1 MKAPLYGN
9 PLRSGSIR
17 LGGWFPVRAGVIL
30 VVASLVVLIC
40 FLTKEFIL
48 GLLIAVGVVV
58 YVSIFE
64 IPFGAEDLTLMTRAR
79 RRFTHM
85 RRVDSGE
92 TLFLGSTFTAQ
103 NKGLTLPGV
112 LSTLRVRDEVD
123 GLGNPVQLIHHTRAN
138 QLSVTIESAPAG
150 ISMNTQAKTT
160 DLVSNY
166 ASWLSSLSG
175 ENGLRGAQV
184 VIDSVFE
191 SAAPLAESILSNL
204 KPDAPEVAQQIARES
219 AGMLPERVAHVRA
232 YTVLGYK
239 ISELADDV
247 DGAAAEVLSMIPRH
261 LKALSAAG
269 AGVSQVMADADLGDM
284 MYAAYNP
291 HRNAE
296 IAQEIKDKIA
306 YRNSEV
312 AQEIKNKIAYR
323 SFEGAGPAY
332 FNSSHPRV
340 VFHDGVASMTIMMT
354 EPSKSKITDHSFQKL
369 FAPNRNFLRKRV
381 SLIYRP
387 VPASAQ
393 NARVNSASRAAT
405 TEVTSK
411 KRFTA
416 FDKKKK
422 AAAEAAMQ
430 QAAEGAVIQE
440 WALMVTVTFEPNR
453 AAQRTAENELKAL
466 MGGMKWCFADFS
478 ADAAFHQT
486 LPLGLF
492 PWAYAPSMSL
502 LAVEPSEKKTA
513 EQKKKEEEEN

>member
-30 VVASLVVLIC
+30 VVTALVVLIC
-40 FLTKEFIL
+40 FQTKEFIL
-48 GLLIAVGVVV
+48 GLLIAVGVVT
-58 YVSIFE
+58 YVAVFE
-64 IPFGAEDLTLMTRAR
+64 IPFGAEDITLMTRAR

-85 RRVDSGE
+85 QRVDSGE

-103 NKGLTLPGV
+103 NKGLALPGV
-112 LSTLRVRDEVD
+112 LSTLKVRDEVD
-123 GLGNPVQLIHHTRAN
+123 GLGNPVQLLHHTRAD

-160 DLVSNY
+160 DLVTNY

-204 KPDAPEVAQQIARES
+204 KPDAPAVAQQIARES
-219 AGMLPERVAHVRA
+219 AGMLPEKVAHVRA
-232 YTVLGYK
+232 YTTLGYK

-269 AGVSQVMADADLGDM
+269 AGVSQVLADADYADM
-284 MYAAYNP
+284 MYVAYNP

-296 IAQEIKDKIA
+296 VAQEIKDDI
-306 YRNSEV
+306 R
-312 AQEIKNKIAYR
+312 AYR

-354 EPSKSKITDHSFQKL
+354 EPSKSKITDHSFEKL

-393 NARVNSASRAAT
+393 HARVNNASRATT
-405 TEVTSK
+405 TEVSSK
-411 KRFTA
+411 KRRTA

-466 MGGMKWCFADFS
+466 MGGLKWCFADFS

-492 PWAYAPSMSL
+492 PWAYAPALSL
-502 LAVEPSEKKTA
+502 LAVEPSEKKAA
-513 EQKKKEEEEN
+513 EQKKKEEEN

>member
-30 VVASLVVLIC
+30 VVTALVVLIC
-40 FLTKEFIL
+40 FQTKEFIL
-48 GLLIAVGVVV
+48 GLLIAVGVTL
-58 YVSIFE
+58 YVAVFE
-64 IPFGAEDLTLMTRAR
+64 VPFGAEDITLMTRAR
-79 RRFTHM
+79 RRLTHM
-85 RRVDSGE
+85 QRVDSGE

-103 NKGLTLPGV
+103 NKGLSLPGV
-112 LSTLRVRDEVD
+112 LSTLKVRDEVD
-123 GLGNPVQLIHHTRAN
+123 GLGNPVQLLHHTRAD

-160 DLVSNY
+160 DLVTNY
-166 ASWLSSLSG
+166 AAWLSSLSG

-191 SAAPLAESILSNL
+191 SSAPLAESILSNL
-204 KPDAPEVAQQIARES
+204 KPDAPAAAQQIARES
-219 AGMLPERVAHVRA
+219 AGMLPERVATVRA

-269 AGVSQVMADADLGDM
+269 AGVSQVMSDADYADM
-284 MYAAYNP
+284 MYVAYDP
-291 HRNAE
+291 RRNA
-296 IAQEIKDKIA
+296 
-306 YRNSEV
+306 EV
-312 AQEIKNKIAYR
+312 AQEIKDEIPAFR
-323 SFEGAGPAY
+323 SFEGGGPAY
-332 FNSSHPRV
+332 FNSAHPRV

-354 EPSKSKITDHSFQKL
+354 EPSKSKITDHSFEKL

-393 NARVNSASRAAT
+393 HSRVNNASRATT
-405 TEVTSK
+405 TEVSSK
-411 KRFTA
+411 KRRTA

-422 AAAEAAMQ
+422 AAAEAAMN

-440 WALMVTVTFEPNR
+440 WALMVTVTFEPTR

-466 MGGMKWCFADFS
+466 MGGLKWCFADFT

>member
-30 VVASLVVLIC
+30 VAASLVVLIC

-48 GLLIAVGVVV
+48 GLLIAVGVVT
-58 YVSIFE
+58 YVAIFE

-79 RRFTHM
+79 RRVTHLQ
-85 RRVDSGE
+85 RVDSGE

-112 LSTLRVRDEVD
+112 LSTLKVRDEVD

-166 ASWLSSLSG
+166 AAWLSSLSG

-191 SAAPLAESILSNL
+191 SSAPLAESILSNL
-204 KPDAPEVAQQIARES
+204 KPDAPTVAQQIARES
-219 AGMLPERVAHVRA
+219 AGMLPERVATVRA

-269 AGVSQVMADADLGDM
+269 AGVSQVMADADYADM
-284 MYAAYNP
+284 LYTAYSP
-291 HRNAE
+291 YRNAE
-296 IAQEIKDKIA
+296 VAQEIKDKIP
-306 YRNSEV
+306 
-312 AQEIKNKIAYR
+312 AYR

-332 FNSSHPRV
+332 FTASHPRV

-354 EPSKSKITDHSFQKL
+354 EPSKSKITDHSFEKL

-405 TEVTSK
+405 TEVSSK

-416 FDKKKK
+416 FDDKKKK
-422 AAAEAAMQ
+422 AAQAAMQ

-440 WALMVTVTFEPNR
+440 WALMVTVTFEPTR

-466 MGGMKWCFADFS
+466 MGGMRWCFADFS

-492 PWAYAPSMSL
+492 PWAYAPALSL
-502 LAVEPSEKKTA
+502 LAVEPSEKKNPD
-513 EQKKKEEEEN
+513 QKKKEEEN

>member
-30 VVASLVVLIC
+30 VVTALVVLIC
-40 FLTKEFIL
+40 FQTKEFIL
-48 GLLIAVGVVV
+48 GLLIAVGVVT
-58 YVSIFE
+58 YVAIFE
-64 IPFGAEDLTLMTRAR
+64 IPFGAEDITLMTRAR

-85 RRVDSGE
+85 QRVDSGE

-103 NKGLTLPGV
+103 NKGLSLPGV
-112 LSTLRVRDEVD
+112 LSTLKVRDEVD
-123 GLGNPVQLIHHTRAN
+123 GLGNPVQLLHHTRAD

-160 DLVSNY
+160 DLVTNY
-166 ASWLSSLSG
+166 AAWLSSLSG

-219 AGMLPERVAHVRA
+219 AGMLPEKVAHVRA
-232 YTVLGYK
+232 YTTLGYK

-269 AGVSQVMADADLGDM
+269 AGVSQVLADADYADM
-284 MYAAYNP
+284 MYVAYSP
-291 HRNAE
+291 HRNA
-296 IAQEIKDKIA
+296 
-306 YRNSEV
+306 EV
-312 AQEIKNKIAYR
+312 AQEIKDDIRAYR

-354 EPSKSKITDHSFQKL
+354 EPSKSKITDHSFEKL

-393 NARVNSASRAAT
+393 HARVNNASRATT
-405 TEVTSK
+405 TEVSSK
-411 KRFTA
+411 KRRTA

-466 MGGMKWCFADFS
+466 MGGLKWCFADFS

-492 PWAYAPSMSL
+492 PWAYAPALSL
-502 LAVEPSEKKTA
+502 LAVEPSEKKAA
-513 EQKKKEEEEN
+513 EQKKQKEEEN

>member
-30 VVASLVVLIC
+30 VVTALVVLIC
-40 FLTKEFIL
+40 FQTKEFIL
-48 GLLIAVGVVV
+48 GLLIAVGVTL
-58 YVSIFE
+58 YVGVFE
-64 IPFGAEDLTLMTRAR
+64 VPFGAEDITLMTRAR
-79 RRFTHM
+79 RRFTHLQ
-85 RRVDSGE
+85 RVDSGE

-112 LSTLRVRDEVD
+112 LSTLKVRDEVD
-123 GLGNPVQLIHHTRAN
+123 GLGNPVQLIHHTRAD

-150 ISMNTQAKTT
+150 ISMNTQTKTT

-191 SAAPLAESILSNL
+191 SSAPLAESILSNL
-204 KPDAPEVAQQIARES
+204 KPDAPAVAQQIAHES
-219 AGMLPERVAHVRA
+219 AGMLPERVATVRA

-269 AGVSQVMADADLGDM
+269 AGVSQVMADADYADM
-284 MYAAYNP
+284 LYTAYDP
-291 HRNAE
+291 RRNA
-296 IAQEIKDKIA
+296 
-306 YRNSEV
+306 EV
-312 AQEIKNKIAYR
+312 AQEIKDEIPAYR

-332 FNSSHPRV
+332 FNAAHPRV

-354 EPSKSKITDHSFQKL
+354 EPSKSKITDHSFEKL

-393 NARVNSASRAAT
+393 HSRVNNASRATT
-405 TEVTSK
+405 TEVSSK
-411 KRFTA
+411 KRRTA

-422 AAAEAAMQ
+422 AAAEAAMN

-440 WALMVTVTFEPNR
+440 WALMVTVTFEPTR

-466 MGGMKWCFADFS
+466 MGGLKWCFADFS

-492 PWAYAPSMSL
+492 PWSYAPALSL

-513 EQKKKEEEEN
+513 EQKKKEKEN

>member
-30 VVASLVVLIC
+30 VVTALVVLIC
-40 FLTKEFIL
+40 FQTKEFIL
-48 GLLIAVGVVV
+48 GLLIAVGVTL
-58 YVSIFE
+58 YVAVFE
-64 IPFGAEDLTLMTRAR
+64 VPFGAEDITLMTRAR
-79 RRFTHM
+79 RRLTHM
-85 RRVDSGE
+85 QRVDSGE

-103 NKGLTLPGV
+103 NKGLSLPGV
-112 LSTLRVRDEVD
+112 LSTLKVRDEVD
-123 GLGNPVQLIHHTRAN
+123 GLGNPVQLIHHTRAD

-160 DLVSNY
+160 DLVTNY
-166 ASWLSSLSG
+166 AAWLSSLSG

-232 YTVLGYK
+232 YTTLGYK
-239 ISELADDV
+239 ISELADDTA
-247 DGAAAEVLSMIPRH
+247 GAAAEVLSMIPRH

-269 AGVSQVMADADLGDM
+269 AGVSQVMADADYADM
-284 MYAAYNP
+284 MYTAYDP
-291 HRNAE
+291 HRNA
-296 IAQEIKDKIA
+296 
-306 YRNSEV
+306 EV
-312 AQEIKNKIAYR
+312 AQEIKDDIRAFR
-323 SFEGAGPAY
+323 SFEGGGPAY
-332 FNSSHPRV
+332 FNSAHPRV

-354 EPSKSKITDHSFQKL
+354 EPSKSKITDHSFEKL

-393 NARVNSASRAAT
+393 HSRVNNASRATT
-405 TEVTSK
+405 TEVSSK
-411 KRFTA
+411 KRRTA

-422 AAAEAAMQ
+422 AAAEAAMN

-466 MGGMKWCFADFS
+466 MGGLKWCFADFT

>member
-30 VVASLVVLIC
+30 VAASFVVFIC

-79 RRFTHM
+79 RRFTHLQ
-85 RRVDSGE
+85 RVDSGE

-103 NKGLTLPGV
+103 NKGLSLPGV
-112 LSTLRVRDEVD
+112 LSTLKVRDEVD
-123 GLGNPVQLIHHTRAN
+123 GLGNPVQLLHHTRAN

-204 KPDAPEVAQQIARES
+204 KPDAPAVAQQIARES
-219 AGMLPERVAHVRA
+219 AGMLPERVASVRA

-269 AGVSQVMADADLGDM
+269 AGVSQVMSDADYADL
-284 MYAAYNP
+284 MYTAYDP
-291 HRNAE
+291 RRNA
-296 IAQEIKDKIA
+296 
-306 YRNSEV
+306 EV
-312 AQEIKNKIAYR
+312 AQEIKDRVPAYR

-332 FNSSHPRV
+332 FNAAHPRV

-354 EPSKSKITDHSFQKL
+354 EPSKSKITDHSFEKL

-393 NARVNSASRAAT
+393 HARVNNASRATT
-405 TEVTSK
+405 TEVSSK
-411 KRFTA
+411 KRRTA

-422 AAAEAAMQ
+422 AAAEAAMN

-466 MGGMKWCFADFS
+466 MGGLKWCFADFT

-502 LAVEPSEKKTA
+502 LAVEPSEKKAA
-513 EQKKKEEEEN
+513 EQKKQKEEEN

>member
-30 VVASLVVLIC
+30 VVTALVVLIC
-40 FLTKEFIL
+40 FQTKEFIL
-48 GLLIAVGVVV
+48 GLLIAVGVTL
-58 YVSIFE
+58 YVGVFE
-64 IPFGAEDLTLMTRAR
+64 VPFGAEDITLMTRAR
-79 RRFTHM
+79 RRFTHLQ
-85 RRVDSGE
+85 RVDSGE

-112 LSTLRVRDEVD
+112 LSTLKVRDEVD
-123 GLGNPVQLIHHTRAN
+123 GLGNPVQLIHHTRAD

-150 ISMNTQAKTT
+150 ISMNTQTKTT

-191 SAAPLAESILSNL
+191 SSAPLAESILSNL

-219 AGMLPERVAHVRA
+219 AGMLPERVATVRA

-269 AGVSQVMADADLGDM
+269 AGVSQVMADADYADM
-284 MYAAYNP
+284 LYTAYDP
-291 HRNAE
+291 RRNA
-296 IAQEIKDKIA
+296 
-306 YRNSEV
+306 EV
-312 AQEIKNKIAYR
+312 AQEIKDEIPAYR
-323 SFEGAGPAY
+323 AFEGAGPAY

-340 VFHDGVASMTIMMT
+340 VLHDGVASMTIMMT
-354 EPSKSKITDHSFQKL
+354 EPSKSKITDHSFEKL

-393 NARVNSASRAAT
+393 HSRVNNASRATT
-405 TEVTSK
+405 TEVSSK
-411 KRFTA
+411 KRRTA

-422 AAAEAAMQ
+422 AAAEAAMD

-440 WALMVTVTFEPNR
+440 WALMVTVTFEPTR

-492 PWAYAPSMSL
+492 PWAYAPALSL
-502 LAVEPSEKKTA
+502 LAVEPSEKKNPD
-513 EQKKKEEEEN
+513 QKKKEEEN

>member
-30 VVASLVVLIC
+30 VAASLIVLLC
-40 FLTKEFIL
+40 FLTKEFIF
-48 GLLIAVGVVV
+48 GLLIAVAAVI
-58 YVSIFE
+58 YVAVFE

-85 RRVDSGE
+85 QRVDSGE

-103 NKGLTLPGV
+103 NKGLALPGV
-112 LSTLRVRDEVD
+112 LSTLKVRDEVD

-160 DLVSNY
+160 DLVTNY
-166 ASWLSSLSG
+166 ASWLSSLAG

-204 KPDAPEVAQQIARES
+204 KPDAPTVAQQIARES
-219 AGMLPERVAHVRA
+219 AGMLPERVASVRA

-269 AGVSQVMADADLGDM
+269 AGVSQVMADADYADM
-284 MYAAYNP
+284 MYTAYDP
-291 HRNAE
+291 HRNA
-296 IAQEIKDKIA
+296 
-306 YRNSEV
+306 EV
-312 AQEIKNKIAYR
+312 AQEIKDDIRAFRN
-323 SFEGAGPAY
+323 FEGAGPAY

-354 EPSKSKITDHSFQKL
+354 EPSKSKITDHSFEKL

-416 FDKKKK
+416 FDNKKKK
-422 AAAEAAMQ
+422 AAEAAMN

-466 MGGMKWCFADFS
+466 MGGLKWCFADFS

-492 PWAYAPSMSL
+492 PWAYAPALSL
-502 LAVEPSEKKTA
+502 LAVEPSEKKAA
-513 EQKKKEEEEN
+513 EQKKNEEEN

>member
-30 VVASLVVLIC
+30 VVTALVVLIC
-40 FLTKEFIL
+40 FQTKEFLL
-48 GLLIAVGVVV
+48 GLLIAVGVVT
-58 YVSIFE
+58 YVAIFE
-64 IPFGAEDLTLMTRAR
+64 IPFGAEDITLMTRAR

-85 RRVDSGE
+85 QRVDSGE

-103 NKGLTLPGV
+103 NKGLSLPGV
-112 LSTLRVRDEVD
+112 LSTLKVRDEVD
-123 GLGNPVQLIHHTRAN
+123 GLGNPVQLIHHTRAD

-160 DLVSNY
+160 DLVTTY

-191 SAAPLAESILSNL
+191 SSAPLAESILSNL
-204 KPDAPEVAQQIARES
+204 KPDAPEVAQQITRES
-219 AGMLPERVAHVRA
+219 AGMLPERVATVRA

-239 ISELADDV
+239 IAELADDV

-269 AGVSQVMADADLGDM
+269 AGVSQVMADADYADM
-284 MYAAYNP
+284 MYTAYDP
-291 HRNAE
+291 RRNAE
-296 IAQEIKDKIA
+296 VAQEIKDK
-306 YRNSEV
+306 V
-312 AQEIKNKIAYR
+312 PAYR

-332 FNSSHPRV
+332 FNAAHPRV

-354 EPSKSKITDHSFQKL
+354 EPSKSKITDHSFEKL
-369 FAPNRNFLRKRV
+369 FSPNRNFLRKRV

-393 NARVNSASRAAT
+393 HARVNNASRATT
-405 TEVTSK
+405 TEVSSK
-411 KRFTA
+411 KRRTA

-422 AAAEAAMQ
+422 AAAEAAMN

-440 WALMVTVTFEPNR
+440 WALMVTVTFEPTR

-466 MGGMKWCFADFS
+466 MGGMKWCFADFT

-492 PWAYAPSMSL
+492 PWAYAPALSL
-502 LAVEPSEKKTA
+502 LAVEPSEKKAA
-513 EQKKKEEEEN
+513 EQKKQKEEEN

>member
-30 VVASLVVLIC
+30 VATALVVLIC
-40 FLTKEFIL
+40 FQTKEFIL
-48 GLLIAVGVVV
+48 GLLIAVGVTI
-58 YVSIFE
+58 YVAVFE
-64 IPFGAEDLTLMTRAR
+64 IPFGAEDITLMTRAR

-85 RRVDSGE
+85 QRVDSGE

-103 NKGLTLPGV
+103 NKGLALPGV
-112 LSTLRVRDEVD
+112 LSTLKVRDEVD
-123 GLGNPVQLIHHTRAN
+123 GLGNPVQLLHHTRAD

-150 ISMNTQAKTT
+150 ISMNTQTKTT
-160 DLVSNY
+160 DLVTNY
-166 ASWLSSLSG
+166 AAWLSSLSG

-219 AGMLPERVAHVRA
+219 AGMLPERVATVRA

-239 ISELADDV
+239 ISELADDTA
-247 DGAAAEVLSMIPRH
+247 GAAAEVLSMIPRH

-269 AGVSQVMADADLGDM
+269 AGVSQVMADADYADM
-284 MYAAYNP
+284 MYVAYNP

-296 IAQEIKDKIA
+296 VAQEIKDDIRA
-306 YRNSEV
+306 F
-312 AQEIKNKIAYR
+312 R

-354 EPSKSKITDHSFQKL
+354 EPSKSKITDHSFEKL
-369 FAPNRNFLRKRV
+369 FSPNRNFLRKRV
-381 SLIYRP
+381 SLLYRP

-393 NARVNSASRAAT
+393 HARVNNASRATT
-405 TEVTSK
+405 TEVSSK
-411 KRFTA
+411 KRRTA

-422 AAAEAAMQ
+422 AAAEAAMN

-466 MGGMKWCFADFS
+466 MGGLKWCFADFS

-492 PWAYAPSMSL
+492 PWSYAPALSL

-513 EQKKKEEEEN
+513 EQKKKEKEN

>member
-30 VVASLVVLIC
+30 VAASLVVLIC
-40 FLTKEFIL
+40 FQTKEFIL
-48 GLLIAVGVVV
+48 GLLIAVGVVT
-58 YVSIFE
+58 YVAIFE
-64 IPFGAEDLTLMTRAR
+64 VPFGAEDITLMTRAR
-79 RRFTHM
+79 RRLTHM
-85 RRVDSGE
+85 QRVDSGE

-103 NKGLTLPGV
+103 NKGLALPGV

-123 GLGNPVQLIHHTRAN
+123 GLGNPVQLLHHTRAD

-160 DLVSNY
+160 DLVTNY
-166 ASWLSSLSG
+166 AAWLSSLSG

-219 AGMLPERVAHVRA
+219 AGMLPERVATVRA
-232 YTVLGYK
+232 YTTLGYK

-247 DGAAAEVLSMIPRH
+247 EGAAAEVLSMIPRH

-269 AGVSQVMADADLGDM
+269 AGVSQVMADADYADL
-284 MYAAYNP
+284 MYTAYDP
-291 HRNAE
+291 HRNA
-296 IAQEIKDKIA
+296 
-306 YRNSEV
+306 EV
-312 AQEIKNKIAYR
+312 AQEIKDDIRAFR

-332 FNSSHPRV
+332 FNAAHPRV

-354 EPSKSKITDHSFQKL
+354 EPSKSKITDHSFEKL
-369 FAPNRNFLRKRV
+369 FSPNRNFLRKRV

-393 NARVNSASRAAT
+393 HARVNNASRATT
-405 TEVTSK
+405 TEVSSK
-411 KRFTA
+411 KRRTA

-422 AAAEAAMQ
+422 AAAEAAMN

-466 MGGMKWCFADFS
+466 MGGLKWCFADFT

-502 LAVEPSEKKTA
+502 LAVEPSEKKAA
-513 EQKKKEEEEN
+513 EQKKKEEEN

>member
-30 VVASLVVLIC
+30 VAASFVVFIC

-79 RRFTHM
+79 RRFNHLQ
-85 RRVDSGE
+85 RVDSGE

-103 NKGLTLPGV
+103 NKGLSLPGV
-112 LSTLRVRDEVD
+112 LSTLKVRDEVD
-123 GLGNPVQLIHHTRAN
+123 GLGNPVQLLHHTRAN

-204 KPDAPEVAQQIARES
+204 KPDAPAVAQQIARES
-219 AGMLPERVAHVRA
+219 AGMLPERVASVRA

-269 AGVSQVMADADLGDM
+269 AGVSQVMSDADYADL
-284 MYAAYNP
+284 MYTAYDP
-291 HRNAE
+291 RRNA
-296 IAQEIKDKIA
+296 
-306 YRNSEV
+306 EV
-312 AQEIKNKIAYR
+312 AQEIKDRVPAYR

-332 FNSSHPRV
+332 FNAAHPRV

-354 EPSKSKITDHSFQKL
+354 EPSKSKITDHSFEKL

-393 NARVNSASRAAT
+393 HARVNNASRATT
-405 TEVTSK
+405 TEVSSK
-411 KRFTA
+411 KRRTA

-422 AAAEAAMQ
+422 AAAEAAMN

-466 MGGMKWCFADFS
+466 MGGLKWCFADFT

-502 LAVEPSEKKTA
+502 LAVEPSEKKAA
-513 EQKKKEEEEN
+513 EQKKQKEEEN

>member
-30 VVASLVVLIC
+30 VATALVVLIC
-40 FLTKEFIL
+40 FQTKEFIL
-48 GLLIAVGVVV
+48 GLLIAVGVVT
-58 YVSIFE
+58 YVAIFE
-64 IPFGAEDLTLMTRAR
+64 IPFGAEDITLMTRAR
-79 RRFTHM
+79 RRLTHM
-85 RRVDSGE
+85 QRVDSGE

-103 NKGLTLPGV
+103 NKGLSLPGV
-112 LSTLRVRDEVD
+112 LSTLKVRDEVD
-123 GLGNPVQLIHHTRAN
+123 GLGNPVQLLHHTRAD

-160 DLVSNY
+160 DLVTNY
-166 ASWLSSLSG
+166 AAWLSSLSG

-191 SAAPLAESILSNL
+191 SSAPLAESILSNL
-204 KPDAPEVAQQIARES
+204 KPDAPAAAQQIARES
-219 AGMLPERVAHVRA
+219 AGMLPERVATVRA

-269 AGVSQVMADADLGDM
+269 AGVSQVMSDADYADM
-284 MYAAYNP
+284 MYVAYDP
-291 HRNAE
+291 RRNA
-296 IAQEIKDKIA
+296 
-306 YRNSEV
+306 EV
-312 AQEIKNKIAYR
+312 AQEIKDEIPAYR
-323 SFEGAGPAY
+323 SFEGGGPAY
-332 FNSSHPRV
+332 FNSAHPRV

-354 EPSKSKITDHSFQKL
+354 EPSKSKITDHSFEKL

-393 NARVNSASRAAT
+393 HSRVNNASRATT
-405 TEVTSK
+405 TEVSSK
-411 KRFTA
+411 KRRTA

-422 AAAEAAMQ
+422 AAAEAAMN

-440 WALMVTVTFEPNR
+440 WALMVTVTFEPTR

-466 MGGMKWCFADFS
+466 MGGLKWCFADFT

-502 LAVEPSEKKTA
+502 LAVEPSEKKAA

>member
-30 VVASLVVLIC
+30 VVTALVVLIC
-40 FLTKEFIL
+40 FQTKEFIL
-48 GLLIAVGVVV
+48 GLLIAVGVTL
-58 YVSIFE
+58 YVAVFE
-64 IPFGAEDLTLMTRAR
+64 VPFGAEDITLMTRAR
-79 RRFTHM
+79 RRLTHM
-85 RRVDSGE
+85 QRVDSGE

-112 LSTLRVRDEVD
+112 LSTLKVRDEVD
-123 GLGNPVQLIHHTRAN
+123 GLGNPVQLIHHTRAD

-150 ISMNTQAKTT
+150 ISMNTQTKTT
-160 DLVSNY
+160 DLVTNY
-166 ASWLSSLSG
+166 AAWLSSLSG

-219 AGMLPERVAHVRA
+219 AGMLPERVATVRA
-232 YTVLGYK
+232 YTTLGYK
-239 ISELADDV
+239 ISELADDTA
-247 DGAAAEVLSMIPRH
+247 GAAAEVLSMIPRH

-269 AGVSQVMADADLGDM
+269 AGVSHVMADADYADM
-284 MYAAYNP
+284 MYVAYNP

-296 IAQEIKDKIA
+296 VAQEIKDDIRA
-306 YRNSEV
+306 F
-312 AQEIKNKIAYR
+312 R

-354 EPSKSKITDHSFQKL
+354 EPSKSKITDHSFEKL
-369 FAPNRNFLRKRV
+369 FSPNRNFLRKRV

-393 NARVNSASRAAT
+393 HARVNNASRATT
-405 TEVTSK
+405 TEVSSK
-411 KRFTA
+411 KRRTA

-422 AAAEAAMQ
+422 AAAEAAMN

-466 MGGMKWCFADFS
+466 MGGLKWCFADFS

-492 PWAYAPSMSL
+492 PWSYAPALSL

-513 EQKKKEEEEN
+513 EQKKKEKEN

>member
-30 VVASLVVLIC
+30 VVTALVVLIC
-40 FLTKEFIL
+40 FQTKEFIL
-48 GLLIAVGVVV
+48 GLLIAVGVTL
-58 YVSIFE
+58 YVGVFE
-64 IPFGAEDLTLMTRAR
+64 VPFGAEDITLMTRAR
-79 RRFTHM
+79 RRLTHM
-85 RRVDSGE
+85 QRVDSGE

-112 LSTLRVRDEVD
+112 LSTLKVRDEVD
-123 GLGNPVQLIHHTRAN
+123 GLGNPVQLLHHTRAD

-150 ISMNTQAKTT
+150 ISMNTQTKTT
-160 DLVSNY
+160 DLVTNY
-166 ASWLSSLSG
+166 AAWLSSLSG

-219 AGMLPERVAHVRA
+219 AGMLPERVATVRA
-232 YTVLGYK
+232 YTTLGYK
-239 ISELADDV
+239 ISELADDTA
-247 DGAAAEVLSMIPRH
+247 GAAAEVLSMIPRH

-269 AGVSQVMADADLGDM
+269 AGVSQVMADADYADM
-284 MYAAYNP
+284 MYVAYNP

-296 IAQEIKDKIA
+296 VAQEIKDDI
-306 YRNSEV
+306 R
-312 AQEIKNKIAYR
+312 AYR

-332 FNSSHPRV
+332 FNSAHPRV

-354 EPSKSKITDHSFQKL
+354 EPSKSKITDHSFEKL

-393 NARVNSASRAAT
+393 HARVNNASRATT
-405 TEVTSK
+405 TEVSSK
-411 KRFTA
+411 KRRTA

-422 AAAEAAMQ
+422 AAAEAAMN

-466 MGGMKWCFADFS
+466 MGGLKWCFADFS

-492 PWAYAPSMSL
+492 PWSYAPALSL

-513 EQKKKEEEEN
+513 EQKKKEKEN

>member
-30 VVASLVVLIC
+30 VVTALVVLIC
-40 FLTKEFIL
+40 FQTKEFIL
-48 GLLIAVGVVV
+48 GLLIAVGVVT
-58 YVSIFE
+58 YVAIFE
-64 IPFGAEDLTLMTRAR
+64 IPFGAEDITLMTRAR
-79 RRFTHM
+79 RRFTHLQ
-85 RRVDSGE
+85 RVDSGE

-103 NKGLTLPGV
+103 NKGLALPGV
-112 LSTLRVRDEVD
+112 LSTLKVRDEVD
-123 GLGNPVQLIHHTRAN
+123 GLGNPVQLIHHTRAD

-191 SAAPLAESILSNL
+191 SSAPLAESILSNL
-204 KPDAPEVAQQIARES
+204 KPDAPAVAQQIARES
-219 AGMLPERVAHVRA
+219 AGMLPERVATVRA

-269 AGVSQVMADADLGDM
+269 AGVSQVMADADYADM
-284 MYAAYNP
+284 LYTAYDP
-291 HRNAE
+291 RRNAE
-296 IAQEIKDKIA
+296 VAQEIKDKIPA
-306 YRNSEV
+306 F
-312 AQEIKNKIAYR
+312 R

-332 FNSSHPRV
+332 FNAAHPRV

-354 EPSKSKITDHSFQKL
+354 EPSKSKITDHSFEKL

-393 NARVNSASRAAT
+393 HARVNNASRATT
-405 TEVTSK
+405 TEVSSK
-411 KRFTA
+411 KRRTA

-422 AAAEAAMQ
+422 AAAEAAMN

-440 WALMVTVTFEPNR
+440 WALMVTVTFEPTR

-492 PWAYAPSMSL
+492 PWAYAPALSL
-502 LAVEPSEKKTA
+502 LAVEPSEKKNSD
-513 EQKKKEEEEN
+513 QKKKEEEN

>member
-30 VVASLVVLIC
+30 VAASFVVFIC

-48 GLLIAVGVVV
+48 GLLIAVAVVI
-58 YVSIFE
+58 YTAIFE
-64 IPFGAEDLTLMTRAR
+64 IPFGAEDITLMTRAR
-79 RRFTHM
+79 RRFTHIQ
-85 RRVDSGE
+85 RVNLGE

-112 LSTLRVRDEVD
+112 LSTLKVRDEVD
-123 GLGNPVQLIHHTRAN
+123 GLGNPVQLIHHTRAD

-160 DLVSNY
+160 DLVTNY
-166 ASWLSSLSG
+166 AAWLSSLSG

-232 YTVLGYK
+232 YTTLGYK
-239 ISELADDV
+239 ISELADDTA
-247 DGAAAEVLSMIPRH
+247 GAAAEVLSMIPRH

-269 AGVSQVMADADLGDM
+269 AGVSQVMADAD
-284 MYAAYNP
+284 YADLLYTAYDP
-291 HRNAE
+291 RRNA
-296 IAQEIKDKIA
+296 
-306 YRNSEV
+306 EV
-312 AQEIKNKIAYR
+312 AQEIKDDIPAYR

-354 EPSKSKITDHSFQKL
+354 EPSKSKITDHSFEKL

-381 SLIYRP
+381 SMIYRP

-416 FDKKKK
+416 FDNKKKK
-422 AAAEAAMQ
+422 AAEAAMN

-466 MGGMKWCFADFS
+466 MGGLKWCFADFT

-492 PWAYAPSMSL
+492 PWAYAPALSL
-502 LAVEPSEKKTA
+502 LAVEPSEKKAA
-513 EQKKKEEEEN
+513 EQKKKEEEN

>member
-30 VVASLVVLIC
+30 VVTALVVLIC
-40 FLTKEFIL
+40 FQTKEFIL
-48 GLLIAVGVVV
+48 GLLIAVGVTL
-58 YVSIFE
+58 YVAVFE
-64 IPFGAEDLTLMTRAR
+64 VPFGAEDITLMTRAR
-79 RRFTHM
+79 RRLTHM
-85 RRVDSGE
+85 QRVDSGE

-112 LSTLRVRDEVD
+112 LSTLKVRDEVD
-123 GLGNPVQLIHHTRAN
+123 GLGNPVQLLHHTRAD

-150 ISMNTQAKTT
+150 ISMNTQTKTT
-160 DLVSNY
+160 DLVTNY
-166 ASWLSSLSG
+166 AAWLSSLSG

-219 AGMLPERVAHVRA
+219 AGMLPERVATVRA
-232 YTVLGYK
+232 YTTLGYK
-239 ISELADDV
+239 ISELADDTA
-247 DGAAAEVLSMIPRH
+247 GAAAEVLSMIPRH

-269 AGVSQVMADADLGDM
+269 AGVSHVMADADYADM
-284 MYAAYNP
+284 MYVAYNP

-296 IAQEIKDKIA
+296 VAQEIKDDIRA
-306 YRNSEV
+306 F
-312 AQEIKNKIAYR
+312 R

-354 EPSKSKITDHSFQKL
+354 EPSKSKITDHSFEKL
-369 FAPNRNFLRKRV
+369 FSPNRNFLRKRV

-393 NARVNSASRAAT
+393 HARVNNASRATT
-405 TEVTSK
+405 TEVSSK
-411 KRFTA
+411 KRRTA

-422 AAAEAAMQ
+422 AAAEAAMN

-466 MGGMKWCFADFS
+466 MGGLKWCFADFS

-492 PWAYAPSMSL
+492 PWSYAPALSL
-502 LAVEPSEKKTA
+502 LAVEPSEKNSD
-513 EQKKKEEEEN
+513 QKKNEEEN

>member
-17 LGGWFPVRAGVIL
+17 LGGWFPVRAGIIL
-30 VVASLVVLIC
+30 VVTALVVLIC
-40 FLTKEFIL
+40 FQTKEFIL
-48 GLLIAVGVVV
+48 GLLIAVGVSI
-58 YVSIFE
+58 YVAVFE
-64 IPFGAEDLTLMTRAR
+64 VPFGAEDITLMTRAR

-85 RRVDSGE
+85 TRVNSGE

-103 NKGLTLPGV
+103 NKGLSLPGV
-112 LSTLRVRDEVD
+112 LSTLKVRDEVD

-160 DLVSNY
+160 DLVTNY
-166 ASWLSSLSG
+166 AAWLSSLSG

-204 KPDAPEVAQQIARES
+204 KPDAPAVAQQIARES

-269 AGVSQVMADADLGDM
+269 AGVSQVMADADYADM
-284 MYAAYNP
+284 MYVAYNP

-296 IAQEIKDKIA
+296 IAQEIKD
-306 YRNSEV
+306 
-312 AQEIKNKIAYR
+312 EIPAYR

-354 EPSKSKITDHSFQKL
+354 EPSKSKITDHSFEKL
-369 FAPNRNFLRKRV
+369 FSPNRNFLRKRV

-393 NARVNSASRAAT
+393 HARVNNASRATT
-405 TEVTSK
+405 TEVSSK
-411 KRFTA
+411 KRRTA
-416 FDKKKK
+416 FDNKKKK
-422 AAAEAAMQ
+422 AAEAAMN

-466 MGGMKWCFADFS
+466 MGGLKWCFADFS

-492 PWAYAPSMSL
+492 PWVYAPSMSL

-513 EQKKKEEEEN
+513 EQKKKEEEN

>member
-48 GLLIAVGVVV
+48 GLLIAVGVVT
-58 YVSIFE
+58 YVAIFE
-64 IPFGAEDLTLMTRAR
+64 IPFGAEDITLMTRAR
-79 RRFTHM
+79 RRFTHLQ
-85 RRVDSGE
+85 RVDSGE

-112 LSTLRVRDEVD
+112 LSTLKVRDEVD

-166 ASWLSSLSG
+166 AAWLSSLSG

-191 SAAPLAESILSNL
+191 SSAPLAESILSNL
-204 KPDAPEVAQQIARES
+204 KPDAPAVAQQIARES
-219 AGMLPERVAHVRA
+219 AGMLPERVATVRA

-261 LKALSAAG
+261 LKALNAAG
-269 AGVSQVMADADLGDM
+269 AGVSQVMSDADYADM

-296 IAQEIKDKIA
+296 IAQEIKDKIP
-306 YRNSEV
+306 
-312 AQEIKNKIAYR
+312 AYR

-332 FNSSHPRV
+332 FNAAHPRV

-354 EPSKSKITDHSFQKL
+354 EPSKSKITDHSFEKL
-369 FAPNRNFLRKRV
+369 FSPNRNFLRKRV

-387 VPASAQ
+387 IPASAQ
-393 NARVNSASRAAT
+393 HARVNNASRATT
-405 TEVTSK
+405 TEVSSK
-411 KRFTA
+411 KRRTA
-416 FDKKKK
+416 FDNKKK
-422 AAAEAAMQ
+422 AAAEAAMN

-440 WALMVTVTFEPNR
+440 WALMVTVTFEPTR

-466 MGGMKWCFADFS
+466 MGGLKWCFADFS

-492 PWAYAPSMSL
+492 PWVYAPALSL
-502 LAVEPSEKKTA
+502 LAVEPSEKKAA
-513 EQKKKEEEEN
+513 EQKKKEEEN

>member
-48 GLLIAVGVVV
+48 GLLIAVGVTI
-58 YVSIFE
+58 YVGVFE
-64 IPFGAEDLTLMTRAR
+64 IPFGAEDITLMTRAR
-79 RRFTHM
+79 RRVTHLQ
-85 RRVDSGE
+85 RVDSGE

-112 LSTLRVRDEVD
+112 LSTLKVRDEVD

-166 ASWLSSLSG
+166 ASWLSSLAG

-191 SAAPLAESILSNL
+191 SSAPLAESILSNL
-204 KPDAPEVAQQIARES
+204 KPDAPAVAQQIARES
-219 AGMLPERVAHVRA
+219 AGMLPERVATVRA

-239 ISELADDV
+239 VSELADDV

-269 AGVSQVMADADLGDM
+269 AGVSQVMADADYADM
-284 MYAAYNP
+284 LYTAYDP
-291 HRNAE
+291 RRNA
-296 IAQEIKDKIA
+296 
-306 YRNSEV
+306 EV
-312 AQEIKNKIAYR
+312 AQEIKDEIPAYR

-332 FNSSHPRV
+332 FSASHPRV
-340 VFHDGVASMTIMMT
+340 VLHDGVASMTIMMT
-354 EPSKSKITDHSFQKL
+354 EPSKSKITDHSFEKL

-405 TEVTSK
+405 TEVSSK

-416 FDKKKK
+416 FDDKKKK
-422 AAAEAAMQ
+422 AAQAAMQ

-492 PWAYAPSMSL
+492 PWAYAPALSL
-502 LAVEPSEKKTA
+502 LAVEPSEKKNSD
-513 EQKKKEEEEN
+513 QKKKEEEN

>member
-30 VVASLVVLIC
+30 VVTALVVLIC
-40 FLTKEFIL
+40 FQTKEFIL
-48 GLLIAVGVVV
+48 GLLIAVGVVT
-58 YVSIFE
+58 YVAIFE
-64 IPFGAEDLTLMTRAR
+64 IPFGAEDITLMTRAR
-79 RRFTHM
+79 RRFTHLQ
-85 RRVDSGE
+85 RVDSGE

-103 NKGLTLPGV
+103 NKGLALPGV
-112 LSTLRVRDEVD
+112 LSTLKVRDEVD
-123 GLGNPVQLIHHTRAN
+123 GLGNPVQLIHHTRAD

-191 SAAPLAESILSNL
+191 SSAPLAESILSNL
-204 KPDAPEVAQQIARES
+204 KPDAPAVAQQIARES
-219 AGMLPERVAHVRA
+219 AGMLPERVATVRA

-269 AGVSQVMADADLGDM
+269 AGVSQVMADADYADM
-284 MYAAYNP
+284 LYTAYDP
-291 HRNAE
+291 RRNAE
-296 IAQEIKDKIA
+296 VAQEIKDKIPA
-306 YRNSEV
+306 F
-312 AQEIKNKIAYR
+312 R

-354 EPSKSKITDHSFQKL
+354 EPSKSKITDHSFEKL

-393 NARVNSASRAAT
+393 HSRVNNASRATT
-405 TEVTSK
+405 TEVSSK
-411 KRFTA
+411 KRRTA

-422 AAAEAAMQ
+422 AAAEAAMN

-440 WALMVTVTFEPNR
+440 WALMVTVTFEPTR

-492 PWAYAPSMSL
+492 PWAYAPALSL
-502 LAVEPSEKKTA
+502 LAVEPSEKKNSD
-513 EQKKKEEEEN
+513 QKKKEEEN

>member
-30 VVASLVVLIC
+30 VVTALVVLIC
-40 FLTKEFIL
+40 FQTKEFIL
-48 GLLIAVGVVV
+48 GLLIAVGVTL
-58 YVSIFE
+58 YVGVFE
-64 IPFGAEDLTLMTRAR
+64 VPFGAEDITLMTRAR
-79 RRFTHM
+79 RRFTHLQ
-85 RRVDSGE
+85 RVDSGE

-112 LSTLRVRDEVD
+112 LSTLKVRDEVD
-123 GLGNPVQLIHHTRAN
+123 GLGNPVQLIHHTRAD

-150 ISMNTQAKTT
+150 ISMNTQTKTT

-191 SAAPLAESILSNL
+191 SSAPLAESILSNL

-219 AGMLPERVAHVRA
+219 AGMLPERVATVRA

-269 AGVSQVMADADLGDM
+269 AGVSQVMADADYADM
-284 MYAAYNP
+284 LYTAYDP
-291 HRNAE
+291 RRNA
-296 IAQEIKDKIA
+296 
-306 YRNSEV
+306 EV
-312 AQEIKNKIAYR
+312 AQEIKDEIPAYR
-323 SFEGAGPAY
+323 AFEGAGPAY

-340 VFHDGVASMTIMMT
+340 VLHDGVASMTIMMT
-354 EPSKSKITDHSFQKL
+354 EPSKSKITDHSFEKL

-393 NARVNSASRAAT
+393 HSRVNNASRATT
-405 TEVTSK
+405 TEVSSK
-411 KRFTA
+411 KRRTA

-422 AAAEAAMQ
+422 AAAEAAMN

-492 PWAYAPSMSL
+492 PWAYAPALSL
-502 LAVEPSEKKTA
+502 LAVEPSEKKNPD
-513 EQKKKEEEEN
+513 QKKKEEEN

>member
-30 VVASLVVLIC
+30 VAASFVVFIC

-79 RRFTHM
+79 RRFTHLQ
-85 RRVDSGE
+85 RVDSGE

-103 NKGLTLPGV
+103 NKGLSLPGV
-112 LSTLRVRDEVD
+112 LSTLKVRDEVD
-123 GLGNPVQLIHHTRAN
+123 GLGNPVQLLHHTRAN

-160 DLVSNY
+160 DLVTNY

-204 KPDAPEVAQQIARES
+204 KPDAPAVAQQIARES
-219 AGMLPERVAHVRA
+219 AGMLPERVASVRA

-269 AGVSQVMADADLGDM
+269 AGVSQVMSDADYADL
-284 MYAAYNP
+284 MYTAYDP
-291 HRNAE
+291 RRNA
-296 IAQEIKDKIA
+296 
-306 YRNSEV
+306 EV
-312 AQEIKNKIAYR
+312 AQEIKDRVPAYR

-332 FNSSHPRV
+332 FNAAHPRV

-354 EPSKSKITDHSFQKL
+354 EPSKSKITDHSFEKL

-393 NARVNSASRAAT
+393 HARVNNASRATT
-405 TEVTSK
+405 TEVSSK
-411 KRFTA
+411 KRRTA

-422 AAAEAAMQ
+422 AAAEAAMN

-466 MGGMKWCFADFS
+466 MGGLKWCFADFT

-502 LAVEPSEKKTA
+502 LAVEPSEKKAA
-513 EQKKKEEEEN
+513 EQKKQKEEEN

>member
-30 VVASLVVLIC
+30 VVTALVVLIC
-40 FLTKEFIL
+40 FQTKEFIL
-48 GLLIAVGVVV
+48 GLLIAVGVVT
-58 YVSIFE
+58 YVAIFE
-64 IPFGAEDLTLMTRAR
+64 IPFGAEDITLMTRAR
-79 RRFTHM
+79 RRFTHLQ
-85 RRVDSGE
+85 RVDSGE

-103 NKGLTLPGV
+103 NKGLALPGV
-112 LSTLRVRDEVD
+112 LSTLKVRDEVD
-123 GLGNPVQLIHHTRAN
+123 GLGNPVQLIHHTRAD

-150 ISMNTQAKTT
+150 ISMNTQTKTT
-160 DLVSNY
+160 DLVTNY

-191 SAAPLAESILSNL
+191 SSAPLAESILSNL
-204 KPDAPEVAQQIARES
+204 KPDAPAVAQQIARES
-219 AGMLPERVAHVRA
+219 AGMLPERVATVRA

-269 AGVSQVMADADLGDM
+269 AGVSQVMADADYADM
-284 MYAAYNP
+284 LYTAYDP
-291 HRNAE
+291 RRNA
-296 IAQEIKDKIA
+296 
-306 YRNSEV
+306 EV
-312 AQEIKNKIAYR
+312 AQEIKDEIPAYR

-332 FNSSHPRV
+332 FNAAHPRV

-354 EPSKSKITDHSFQKL
+354 EPSKSKITDHSFEKL

-393 NARVNSASRAAT
+393 HSRVNNASRATT
-405 TEVTSK
+405 TEVSSK
-411 KRFTA
+411 KRRTA

-422 AAAEAAMQ
+422 AAAEAAMN

-440 WALMVTVTFEPNR
+440 WALMVTVTFEPTR

-466 MGGMKWCFADFS
+466 MGGLKWCFADFS

-492 PWAYAPSMSL
+492 PWSYAPALSL

-513 EQKKKEEEEN
+513 EQKKKEKEN

>member
-17 LGGWFPVRAGVIL
+17 LGGWFPVRAGIIL
-30 VVASLVVLIC
+30 VVTSLVVLIC
-40 FLTKEFIL
+40 FQTKEFIL
-48 GLLIAVGVVV
+48 GLLIAVGVTL
-58 YVSIFE
+58 YVGVFE
-64 IPFGAEDLTLMTRAR
+64 VPFGAEDITLMTRAR
-79 RRFTHM
+79 RRFTHLQ
-85 RRVDSGE
+85 RVDSGE

-112 LSTLRVRDEVD
+112 LSTLKVRDEVD

-166 ASWLSSLSG
+166 AAWLSSLSG

-191 SAAPLAESILSNL
+191 SSAPLAESILSNL
-204 KPDAPEVAQQIARES
+204 KPDAPAVAQQIARES
-219 AGMLPERVAHVRA
+219 AGMLPERVATVRA

-261 LKALSAAG
+261 LKALNAAG
-269 AGVSQVMADADLGDM
+269 AGVSQVMSDADYADM

-296 IAQEIKDKIA
+296 IAQEIKDKIP
-306 YRNSEV
+306 
-312 AQEIKNKIAYR
+312 AYR

-332 FNSSHPRV
+332 FNAAHPRV

-354 EPSKSKITDHSFQKL
+354 EPSKSKITDHSFEKL
-369 FAPNRNFLRKRV
+369 FSPNRNFLRKRV

-387 VPASAQ
+387 IPASAQ
-393 NARVNSASRAAT
+393 HARVNNASRATT
-405 TEVTSK
+405 TEVSSK
-411 KRFTA
+411 KRRTA
-416 FDKKKK
+416 FDNKKK
-422 AAAEAAMQ
+422 AAAEAAMN

-440 WALMVTVTFEPNR
+440 WALMVTVTFEPTR

-466 MGGMKWCFADFS
+466 MGGLKWCFADFS

-492 PWAYAPSMSL
+492 PWVYAPALSL
-502 LAVEPSEKKTA
+502 LAVEPSEKKNPD
-513 EQKKKEEEEN
+513 QKKEEN

>member
-30 VVASLVVLIC
+30 VAASFVVFIC

-48 GLLIAVGVVV
+48 GLLIAVAVVI
-58 YVSIFE
+58 YTAIFE
-64 IPFGAEDLTLMTRAR
+64 IPFGAEDITLMTRAR

-85 RRVDSGE
+85 QRVNAGE

-103 NKGLTLPGV
+103 NKGLALPGV
-112 LSTLRVRDEVD
+112 LSTLKVRDEVD
-123 GLGNPVQLIHHTRAN
+123 GLGNPVQLIHHTRAD

-160 DLVSNY
+160 DLVTNY
-166 ASWLSSLSG
+166 AAWLSSLSG

-269 AGVSQVMADADLGDM
+269 AGVSQVMSDADYADM
-284 MYAAYNP
+284 MYTAYSPN
-291 HRNAE
+291 RNA
-296 IAQEIKDKIA
+296 
-306 YRNSEV
+306 EV
-312 AQEIKNKIAYR
+312 AQEIKDDIPAYR

-354 EPSKSKITDHSFQKL
+354 EPSKSKITDHSFEKL

-381 SLIYRP
+381 SMIYRP

-416 FDKKKK
+416 FDNKKKK
-422 AAAEAAMQ
+422 AAEAAMN

-440 WALMVTVTFEPNR
+440 WALMVTVTFEPTR

-466 MGGMKWCFADFS
+466 MGGLKWCFADFS

-492 PWAYAPSMSL
+492 PWAYAPALSL
-502 LAVEPSEKKTA
+502 LAVEPSEKKAA
-513 EQKKKEEEEN
+513 EQKKQKEEEN

>member
-30 VVASLVVLIC
+30 VVTALVVLIC
-40 FLTKEFIL
+40 FQTKEFIL
-48 GLLIAVGVVV
+48 GLLIAVGVVT
-58 YVSIFE
+58 YVAIFE
-64 IPFGAEDLTLMTRAR
+64 IPFGAEDITLMTRAR
-79 RRFTHM
+79 RRLTHM
-85 RRVDSGE
+85 QRVDSGE

-103 NKGLTLPGV
+103 NKGLSLPGV
-112 LSTLRVRDEVD
+112 LSTLKVRDEVD
-123 GLGNPVQLIHHTRAN
+123 GLGNPVQLLHHTRAD

-160 DLVSNY
+160 DLVTNY
-166 ASWLSSLSG
+166 AAWLSSLSG

-191 SAAPLAESILSNL
+191 SSAPLAESILSNL
-204 KPDAPEVAQQIARES
+204 KPDAPAAAQQIARES
-219 AGMLPERVAHVRA
+219 AGMLPERVATVRA

-269 AGVSQVMADADLGDM
+269 AGVSQVMSDADYADM
-284 MYAAYNP
+284 MYVAYDP
-291 HRNAE
+291 RRNA
-296 IAQEIKDKIA
+296 
-306 YRNSEV
+306 EV
-312 AQEIKNKIAYR
+312 AQEIKDEIPAYR

-332 FNSSHPRV
+332 FNSAHPRV

-354 EPSKSKITDHSFQKL
+354 EPSKSKITDHSFEKL

-393 NARVNSASRAAT
+393 HSRVNNASRATT
-405 TEVTSK
+405 TEVSSK
-411 KRFTA
+411 KRRTA

-422 AAAEAAMQ
+422 AAAEAAMN

-440 WALMVTVTFEPNR
+440 WALMVTVTYGPTR

-466 MGGMKWCFADFS
+466 MGGLKWCFADFT

>member
-30 VVASLVVLIC
+30 VVTALVVLIC
-40 FLTKEFIL
+40 FQTKEFLL
-48 GLLIAVGVVV
+48 GLLIAVGVVT
-58 YVSIFE
+58 YVAIFE
-64 IPFGAEDLTLMTRAR
+64 VPFGAEDITLMTRAR
-79 RRFTHM
+79 RRLTHM
-85 RRVDSGE
+85 QRVDSGE

-103 NKGLTLPGV
+103 NKGLALPGV
-112 LSTLRVRDEVD
+112 LSTLKVRDEVD
-123 GLGNPVQLIHHTRAN
+123 GLGNPVQLLHHTRAD

-150 ISMNTQAKTT
+150 ISMNTQTKTT
-160 DLVSNY
+160 DLVTNY
-166 ASWLSSLSG
+166 AAWLSSLSG

-219 AGMLPERVAHVRA
+219 AGMLPERVATVRA

-247 DGAAAEVLSMIPRH
+247 EGAAAEVLSMIPRH

-269 AGVSQVMADADLGDM
+269 AGVSQVMADADYADM
-284 MYAAYNP
+284 MYTAYDP
-291 HRNAE
+291 HRNA
-296 IAQEIKDKIA
+296 
-306 YRNSEV
+306 EV
-312 AQEIKNKIAYR
+312 AQEIKDDIRAFR

-332 FNSSHPRV
+332 FNAGHPRV

-354 EPSKSKITDHSFQKL
+354 EPSKSKITDHSFEKL

-393 NARVNSASRAAT
+393 HARVNNASRATT
-405 TEVTSK
+405 TEVSSK
-411 KRFTA
+411 KRRTA

-422 AAAEAAMQ
+422 AAAEAAMN

-466 MGGMKWCFADFS
+466 MGGLKWCFADFS

-492 PWAYAPSMSL
+492 PWSYAPALSL

-513 EQKKKEEEEN
+513 EQKKKEKEN

>member
-30 VVASLVVLIC
+30 VVTALVVLIC
-40 FLTKEFIL
+40 FQTKEFIL
-48 GLLIAVGVVV
+48 GLLIAVGVTL
-58 YVSIFE
+58 YVGVFE
-64 IPFGAEDLTLMTRAR
+64 VPFGAEDITLMTRAR
-79 RRFTHM
+79 RRFTHLQ
-85 RRVDSGE
+85 RVDSGE

-112 LSTLRVRDEVD
+112 LSTLKVRDEVD
-123 GLGNPVQLIHHTRAN
+123 GLGNPVQLIHHTRAD

-150 ISMNTQAKTT
+150 ISMNTQTKTT
-160 DLVSNY
+160 DLVTNY

-191 SAAPLAESILSNL
+191 SSAPLAESILSNL
-204 KPDAPEVAQQIARES
+204 KPDAPAVAQQIARES
-219 AGMLPERVAHVRA
+219 AGMLPERVATVRA

-269 AGVSQVMADADLGDM
+269 AGVSQVMADADYADM
-284 MYAAYNP
+284 LYTAYDP
-291 HRNAE
+291 RRNA
-296 IAQEIKDKIA
+296 
-306 YRNSEV
+306 EV
-312 AQEIKNKIAYR
+312 AQEIKDEIPAYR

-354 EPSKSKITDHSFQKL
+354 EPSKSKITDHSFEKL
-369 FAPNRNFLRKRV
+369 FSPNRNFLRKRV
-381 SLIYRP
+381 SLLYRP

-393 NARVNSASRAAT
+393 HARVNNASRATT
-405 TEVTSK
+405 TEVSSK
-411 KRFTA
+411 KRRTA

-422 AAAEAAMQ
+422 AAAEAAMN

-466 MGGMKWCFADFS
+466 MGGLKWCFADFS

-492 PWAYAPSMSL
+492 PWSYAPALSL

-513 EQKKKEEEEN
+513 EQKKKEKEN

>member
-30 VVASLVVLIC
+30 VVTALVVLIC
-40 FLTKEFIL
+40 FQTKEFIL
-48 GLLIAVGVVV
+48 GLLIAVGVTL
-58 YVSIFE
+58 YVGVFE
-64 IPFGAEDLTLMTRAR
+64 VPFGAEDITLMTRAR
-79 RRFTHM
+79 RRFTHLQ
-85 RRVDSGE
+85 RVDSGE

-112 LSTLRVRDEVD
+112 LSTLKVRDEVD
-123 GLGNPVQLIHHTRAN
+123 GLGNPVQLIHHTRAD

-150 ISMNTQAKTT
+150 ISMNTQTKTT
-160 DLVSNY
+160 DLVTNY

-191 SAAPLAESILSNL
+191 SSAPLAESILSNL
-204 KPDAPEVAQQIARES
+204 KPDAPAVAQQIARES
-219 AGMLPERVAHVRA
+219 AGMLPERVASVRA

-284 MYAAYNP
+284 MYTAYNP

-296 IAQEIKDKIA
+296 VAQEIKDDIRA
-306 YRNSEV
+306 F
-312 AQEIKNKIAYR
+312 R

-332 FNSSHPRV
+332 FNAAHPRV

-354 EPSKSKITDHSFQKL
+354 EPSKSKITDHSFEKL

-381 SLIYRP
+381 SMIYRP

-393 NARVNSASRAAT
+393 HARVNNASRATT
-405 TEVTSK
+405 TEVSSK
-411 KRFTA
+411 KRRTA

-422 AAAEAAMQ
+422 AAAEAAMN

-466 MGGMKWCFADFS
+466 MGGLKWCFADFS

-492 PWAYAPSMSL
+492 PWAYAPALSL
-502 LAVEPSEKKTA
+502 LAVEPSEKKNPD
-513 EQKKKEEEEN
+513 QKKKEKEN

>member
-30 VVASLVVLIC
+30 VVTALVVLIC
-40 FLTKEFIL
+40 FQTKEFIL
-48 GLLIAVGVVV
+48 GLLIAVGVTL
-58 YVSIFE
+58 YVGVFE
-64 IPFGAEDLTLMTRAR
+64 VPFGAEDITLMTRAR
-79 RRFTHM
+79 RRVTHM
-85 RRVDSGE
+85 QRVDSGE

-112 LSTLRVRDEVD
+112 LSTLKVRDEVD
-123 GLGNPVQLIHHTRAN
+123 GLGNPVQLIHHTRAD

-150 ISMNTQAKTT
+150 ISMNTQTKTT
-160 DLVSNY
+160 DLVTNY

-191 SAAPLAESILSNL
+191 SSAPLAESILSNL
-204 KPDAPEVAQQIARES
+204 KPDAPAVAQQIARES
-219 AGMLPERVAHVRA
+219 AGMLPERVASVRA

-269 AGVSQVMADADLGDM
+269 AGVSQVMADADYADM
-284 MYAAYNP
+284 MYVAYDP
-291 HRNAE
+291 RRNA
-296 IAQEIKDKIA
+296 
-306 YRNSEV
+306 EV
-312 AQEIKNKIAYR
+312 AQEIKDDIQAYR
-323 SFEGAGPAY
+323 SFEGTGPAY
-332 FNSSHPRV
+332 FNASHPRV

-354 EPSKSKITDHSFQKL
+354 EPSKSKITDHSFEKL

-393 NARVNSASRAAT
+393 HARVNNASRATT
-405 TEVTSK
+405 TEVSSK
-411 KRFTA
+411 KRRTA

-422 AAAEAAMQ
+422 AAAEAAMN
-430 QAAEGAVIQE
+430 QAAEGAVVQE
-440 WALMVTVTFEPNR
+440 WALMVTVTFKPTR

-466 MGGMKWCFADFS
+466 MGGLKWCFADFS

-492 PWAYAPSMSL
+492 PWVYAPALSL
-502 LAVEPSEKKTA
+502 LAVEPSEKKNSD
-513 EQKKKEEEEN
+513 QKKKEEEN

>member
-79 RRFTHM
+79 RRLTHV

-160 DLVSNY
+160 DLVTNY
-166 ASWLSSLSG
+166 AAWLSSLSG

-204 KPDAPEVAQQIARES
+204 KPDAPAVAQQIARES

-269 AGVSQVMADADLGDM
+269 AGVSQVMADAD
-284 MYAAYNP
+284 YADLLYTAYDP
-291 HRNAE
+291 RRNA
-296 IAQEIKDKIA
+296 
-306 YRNSEV
+306 EV
-312 AQEIKNKIAYR
+312 AQEIKDEIPAYR

-354 EPSKSKITDHSFQKL
+354 EPSKSKITDHSFEKL

-411 KRFTA
+411 KRRTA
-416 FDKKKK
+416 FDNKKKK
-422 AAAEAAMQ
+422 AAEAAMN

-466 MGGMKWCFADFS
+466 MGGLKWCFADFS

-486 LPLGLF
+486 LPLALF

-502 LAVEPSEKKTA
+502 LAVEPSEKKNPD
-513 EQKKKEEEEN
+513 QKKKEEEN

>member
-30 VVASLVVLIC
+30 VVTALVVLIC
-40 FLTKEFIL
+40 FQTKEFLL
-48 GLLIAVGVVV
+48 GLLIAVGVVT
-58 YVSIFE
+58 YVAIFE
-64 IPFGAEDLTLMTRAR
+64 VPFGAEDITLMTRAR
-79 RRFTHM
+79 RRLTHM
-85 RRVDSGE
+85 QRVDSGE

-103 NKGLTLPGV
+103 NKGLALPGV
-112 LSTLRVRDEVD
+112 LSTLKVRDEVD
-123 GLGNPVQLIHHTRAN
+123 GLGNPVQLLHHTRAD

-150 ISMNTQAKTT
+150 ISMNTQTKTT
-160 DLVSNY
+160 DLVTNY
-166 ASWLSSLSG
+166 AAWLSSLSG

-219 AGMLPERVAHVRA
+219 AGMLPERVATVRA

-239 ISELADDV
+239 ISELADDTA
-247 DGAAAEVLSMIPRH
+247 GAAAEVLSMIPRH

-269 AGVSQVMADADLGDM
+269 AGVSQVMADADYADM
-284 MYAAYNP
+284 MYVAYNP

-296 IAQEIKDKIA
+296 VAQEIKDDIRA
-306 YRNSEV
+306 F
-312 AQEIKNKIAYR
+312 R

-354 EPSKSKITDHSFQKL
+354 EPSKSKITDHSFEKL
-369 FAPNRNFLRKRV
+369 FSPNRNFLRKRV
-381 SLIYRP
+381 SLLYRP

-393 NARVNSASRAAT
+393 HARVNNASRATT
-405 TEVTSK
+405 TEVSSK
-411 KRFTA
+411 KRRTA

-422 AAAEAAMQ
+422 AAAEATMN

-466 MGGMKWCFADFS
+466 MGGLKWCFADFS

-492 PWAYAPSMSL
+492 PWSYAPALSL

-513 EQKKKEEEEN
+513 EQKKKEKEN

>member
-40 FLTKEFIL
+40 FQTKEFIL
-48 GLLIAVGVVV
+48 GLLIAVGVTL
-58 YVSIFE
+58 YVGVFE
-64 IPFGAEDLTLMTRAR
+64 VPFGAEDITLMTRAR
-79 RRFTHM
+79 RRFTHLQ
-85 RRVDSGE
+85 RVDSGE

-112 LSTLRVRDEVD
+112 LSTLKVRDEVD
-123 GLGNPVQLIHHTRAN
+123 GLGNPVQLIHHTRAD

-150 ISMNTQAKTT
+150 ISMNTQTKTT
-160 DLVSNY
+160 DLVTNY

-191 SAAPLAESILSNL
+191 SSAPLAESILSNL
-204 KPDAPEVAQQIARES
+204 KPDAPAVAQQIARES
-219 AGMLPERVAHVRA
+219 AGMLPERVASVRA

-269 AGVSQVMADADLGDM
+269 AGVSQVMADADYADM
-284 MYAAYNP
+284 MYVAYDP
-291 HRNAE
+291 RRNA
-296 IAQEIKDKIA
+296 
-306 YRNSEV
+306 EV
-312 AQEIKNKIAYR
+312 AQEIKDDIQAYR
-323 SFEGAGPAY
+323 SFEGTGPAY
-332 FNSSHPRV
+332 FNASHPRV

-354 EPSKSKITDHSFQKL
+354 EPSKSKITDHSFEKL

-393 NARVNSASRAAT
+393 HARVNNASRATT
-405 TEVTSK
+405 TEVSSK
-411 KRFTA
+411 KRRTA

-422 AAAEAAMQ
+422 AAAEAAMN

-440 WALMVTVTFEPNR
+440 WALMVTVTFEPTR

-466 MGGMKWCFADFS
+466 MGGLKWCFADFS

-492 PWAYAPSMSL
+492 PWVYAPALSL

>member
-30 VVASLVVLIC
+30 VVTALVVLIC
-40 FLTKEFIL
+40 FQTKEFIL
-48 GLLIAVGVVV
+48 GLLIAVGVVT
-58 YVSIFE
+58 YVGIFE
-64 IPFGAEDLTLMTRAR
+64 IPFGAEDITLMTRAR
-79 RRFTHM
+79 RRVTHTQ
-85 RRVDSGE
+85 RVNSGE

-103 NKGLTLPGV
+103 NKGLALPGV
-112 LSTLRVRDEVD
+112 LSTLKVRDEVD

-160 DLVSNY
+160 DLVTNY

-204 KPDAPEVAQQIARES
+204 KPDAPAVAQQIARES
-219 AGMLPERVAHVRA
+219 AGMLPERVATVRA
-232 YTVLGYK
+232 YIALGYK

-261 LKALSAAG
+261 LKALSGAG

-291 HRNAE
+291 YRNAE
-296 IAQEIKDKIA
+296 IAQEIKD
-306 YRNSEV
+306 
-312 AQEIKNKIAYR
+312 EIPAYR

-332 FNSSHPRV
+332 FSATHPRV

-354 EPSKSKITDHSFQKL
+354 EPSKSKITDHSFEKL

-381 SLIYRP
+381 SLLYRP

-393 NARVNSASRAAT
+393 HARVNNASRATT
-405 TEVTSK
+405 TEVSSK
-411 KRFTA
+411 KRRTA
-416 FDKKKK
+416 FDNKKKK
-422 AAAEAAMQ
+422 AAEAAMN

-440 WALMVTVTFEPNR
+440 WALMVTVTFEPTR

-466 MGGMKWCFADFS
+466 MGGLKWCFADFT

-486 LPLGLF
+486 LPLALF
-492 PWAYAPSMSL
+492 PWSYAPALSL

>member
-1 MKAPLYGN
+1 MGSALYGN

-30 VVASLVVLIC
+30 VVTALVVLIC
-40 FLTKEFIL
+40 FQTKEFIL
-48 GLLIAVGVVV
+48 GLLIAVGVTL
-58 YVSIFE
+58 YVGVFE
-64 IPFGAEDLTLMTRAR
+64 VPFGAEDITLMTRAR
-79 RRFTHM
+79 RRFTHLQ
-85 RRVDSGE
+85 RVDSGE

-112 LSTLRVRDEVD
+112 LSTLKVRDEVD
-123 GLGNPVQLIHHTRAN
+123 GLGNPVQLIHHTRAD
-138 QLSVTIESAPAG
+138 QLS
-150 ISMNTQAKTT
+150 
-160 DLVSNY
+160 DLVTNY

-191 SAAPLAESILSNL
+191 SSAPLAESILSNL
-204 KPDAPEVAQQIARES
+204 KADAPAVAQQIARES
-219 AGMLPERVAHVRA
+219 AGMLPERVATVRA

-269 AGVSQVMADADLGDM
+269 AGVSQVMADADYADM
-284 MYAAYNP
+284 LYTAYDP
-291 HRNAE
+291 RRNA
-296 IAQEIKDKIA
+296 
-306 YRNSEV
+306 EV
-312 AQEIKNKIAYR
+312 AQEIKDELPAYR

-332 FNSSHPRV
+332 FNASHPRV

-354 EPSKSKITDHSFQKL
+354 EPSKSKITDHSFEKL

-393 NARVNSASRAAT
+393 HARVNNASRATT
-405 TEVTSK
+405 TEVSSK
-411 KRFTA
+411 KRRTA
-416 FDKKKK
+416 FDNKKKK
-422 AAAEAAMQ
+422 AAEAAMN

-466 MGGMKWCFADFS
+466 MGGLKWCFADFS

-502 LAVEPSEKKTA
+502 LAVEPSEKKNPD
-513 EQKKKEEEEN
+513 QKKKEEEN

>member
-30 VVASLVVLIC
+30 VVTALVVLIC
-40 FLTKEFIL
+40 FQTKEFVL
-48 GLLIAVGVVV
+48 GLLIAVGVTI
-58 YVSIFE
+58 YVAVFE
-64 IPFGAEDLTLMTRAR
+64 IPFGAEDITLMTRAR
-79 RRFTHM
+79 RRLTHM
-85 RRVDSGE
+85 QRVDSGE

-103 NKGLTLPGV
+103 NKGLALPGV

-123 GLGNPVQLIHHTRAN
+123 GLGNPVQLIHHTRAD

-160 DLVSNY
+160 DLVTNY
-166 ASWLSSLSG
+166 AAWLSSLSG

-204 KPDAPEVAQQIARES
+204 KPDAPAVAQQIARES

-269 AGVSQVMADADLGDM
+269 AGVSQVMSDADYADM
-284 MYAAYNP
+284 MYVAYNA
-291 HRNAE
+291 HRNA
-296 IAQEIKDKIA
+296 
-306 YRNSEV
+306 EV
-312 AQEIKNKIAYR
+312 AQEIKDDIPAYR

-332 FNSSHPRV
+332 FNSAHPRV

-354 EPSKSKITDHSFQKL
+354 EPSKSKITDHSFEKL

-393 NARVNSASRAAT
+393 HARVNNASRATT
-405 TEVTSK
+405 TEVSSK
-411 KRFTA
+411 KRRTA

-422 AAAEAAMQ
+422 AAAEAAMN

-440 WALMVTVTFEPNR
+440 WALMVTVTFEPTR

-492 PWAYAPSMSL
+492 PWAYAPALSL
-502 LAVEPSEKKTA
+502 LAVEPSEKKNSD
-513 EQKKKEEEEN
+513 QKKKEEEN

>member
-30 VVASLVVLIC
+30 VVASLVVLVC
-40 FLTKEFIL
+40 FLAKEFIL
-48 GLLIAVGVVV
+48 GLLIGVGVSI
-58 YVSIFE
+58 YVAVFE
-64 IPFGAEDLTLMTRAR
+64 VPFGAEDITLMTRAR
-79 RRFTHM
+79 RRVTHM
-85 RRVDSGE
+85 QRVDSGE

-103 NKGLTLPGV
+103 NNGLTLPGV
-112 LSTLRVRDEVD
+112 LSTLTVRDEVD
-123 GLGNPVQLIHHTRAN
+123 GLGNPVQLIHHTRAD

-150 ISMNTQAKTT
+150 ISMNTQSRTT

-166 ASWLSSLSG
+166 ASWLSSLAG

-191 SAAPLAESILSNL
+191 SSAPLAESILSNL
-204 KPDAPEVAQQIARES
+204 KPDAPAVAQQIARES

-239 ISELADDV
+239 VSELADDV
-247 DGAAAEVLSMIPRH
+247 DGATAEVLSMIPRH

-269 AGVSQVMADADLGDM
+269 AGVSQIMSDADYADM

-296 IAQEIKDKIA
+296 IAQEIKDQIPA
-306 YRNSEV
+306 YRC
-312 AQEIKNKIAYR
+312 
-323 SFEGAGPAY
+323 FEGSGPAY
-332 FNSSHPRV
+332 FNAAHPRV

-354 EPSKSKITDHSFQKL
+354 EPSSSKITDHSFEKL
-369 FAPNRNFLRKRV
+369 FAPNIHFLRKRV

-387 VPASAQ
+387 VPSSAQ

-405 TEVTSK
+405 TEASSK
-411 KRFTA
+411 RRVTA

-422 AAAEAAMQ
+422 DAAEAAMH
-430 QAAEGAVIQE
+430 QAAEGAIIQE
-440 WALMVTVTFEPNR
+440 WALMVTVTFEPTR

-502 LAVEPSEKKTA
+502 LAVEPSEKKNPG
-513 EQKKKEEEEN
+513 QKNKEK